1 MKPTARRKRLV
12 EKGGVEIFE
21 VRVVQ
26 WFDTEG
32 RVWSSV
38 ETSTPDGP
46 GPVPLH
52 EAVGA
57 LEVAKAILIG
67 QREEA

>member
-12 EKGGVEIFE
+12 EKGGVEIQC
-21 VRVVQ
+21 VVY
-26 WFDTEG
+26 TEG